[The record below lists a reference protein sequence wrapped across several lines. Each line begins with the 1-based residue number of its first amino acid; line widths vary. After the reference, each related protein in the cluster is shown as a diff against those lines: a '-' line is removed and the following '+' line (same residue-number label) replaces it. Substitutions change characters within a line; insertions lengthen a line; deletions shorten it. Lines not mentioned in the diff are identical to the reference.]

1 MSRIDSSS
9 PVPLYHQI
17 AQLIRGRIERGELA
31 PGDILQPLREAAEEW
46 QVNFHT
52 VRHAYAELA
61 RDGLVEMR
69 GPRGT
74 HVAGAG
80 GKIPSRRRQRE
91 NLGTFLTKVLQRA
104 GREYGLSP
112 LELTELIATRERL
125 AKTARPRIHILEC
138 SQHQCEDLSRQL
150 EALWDVDAIPLCLDR
165 KGDLPAENLVATHF
179 HYNEIRLRWPRRL
192 AEISFVSTS
201 PLPELCTEIK
211 KRLAG
216 KGRFPLT
223 VCERDEPTAEA
234 VAADISALLA
244 VDEYPVSTRV
254 IKDTKDILNGSRR
267 ELLLVPPRV
276 WGSLSDEH
284 RRNERIVE
292 VRYLYDTEE
301 LEETARRLGWTS
313 KHDPALN
320 SGGQ

>member
-1 MSRIDSSS
+1 MNRILPGS

-17 AQLIRGRIERGELA
+17 AQLIRGRIARGELA
-31 PGDILQPLREAAEEW
+31 PGDILEPLREAAEEW

-74 HVAGAG
+74 RVVDTEARD
-80 GKIPSRRRQRE
+80 PSRRRKRE
-91 NLGTFLTKVLQRA
+91 NVEAFLTEVLQWAR
-104 GREYGLSP
+104 REHGLSP
-112 LELTELIATRERL
+112 SELTGLIASRVRL
-125 AKTARPRIHILEC
+125 AKTAKPQVHILEC

-150 EALWDVDAIPLCLDR
+150 ETVWDVDAIPSCLDR

-192 AEISFVSTS
+192 AEVSFVSIS
-201 PLPELCTEIK
+201 PPPELGTNIE

-216 KGRFPLT
+216 KDRFRLT
-223 VCERDEPTAEA
+223 VCERDQPTAEA
-234 VAADISALLA
+234 VAADISALLPA
-244 VDEYPVSTRV
+244 DEYPVRTRI
-254 IKDTKDILNGSRR
+254 IKGPKDIMKRSRG
-267 ELLLVPPRV
+267 ELLLLPPRV
-276 WGSLSDEH
+276 WGSLSDEQ
-284 RRNERIVE
+284 RKNEHVVE

-301 LEETARRLGWTS
+301 LEETARKLSWTA
-313 KHDPALN
+313 KR
-320 SGGQ
+320 GRQQ

>member
-1 MSRIDSSS
+1 MNRILPGS

-17 AQLIRGRIERGELA
+17 AQLIRGRIARGELA
-31 PGDILQPLREAAEEW
+31 PGDILEPLREAAEEW

-74 HVAGAG
+74 RVVDSEA
-80 GKIPSRRRQRE
+80 KDSSRRRKRE
-91 NLGTFLTKVLQRA
+91 NLETFVTEVLQWA
-104 GREYGLSP
+104 KREHGLSP
-112 LELTELIATRERL
+112 SELTGLIASRVRL
-125 AKTARPRIHILEC
+125 AKTARPQVHVLEC

-150 EALWDVDAIPLCLDR
+150 ETVWDVDAIPLCLVR

-201 PLPELCTEIK
+201 PSPELCTEIK

-216 KGRFPLT
+216 KGRLPLT
-223 VCERDEPTAEA
+223 VCERDEPPAEA

-267 ELLLVPPRV
+267 ELRLVPPRV